1 MEQIPNVIDIPW
13 LSGKARFV
21 FYQIFVENKTQKDD
35 MYMFSLKHWYLSR
48 LRKCSRNCT
57 KSTSK
62 MKEGTKGNND
72 DDG

>member
-35 MYMFSLKHWYLSR
+35 MYMFSLKH
-48 LRKCSRNCT
+48 
-57 KSTSK
+57 
-62 MKEGTKGNND
+62 
-72 DDG
+72 